1 MTRAELMDA
10 AIKKLNEVATL
21 LTIAG
26 EDRLAADAQELAEW
40 VDFSSPTLARMSTL
54 PIDSQQLDSM
64 EIDRLCVGY
73 PNAKL

>member
-26 EDRLAADAQELAEW
+26 EDRLAADAQELAEY
-40 VDFSSPTLARMSTL
+40 S
-54 PIDSQQLDSM
+54 
-64 EIDRLCVGY
+64 
-73 PNAKL
+73 